1 MALTAPVVSCARGS
15 CKFSLIAVCNELSS
29 LANISTKS
37 LYWRIQV
44 SLEKKKP
51 GQIVLALFVTEST
64 NIICIN
70 YFRTLVCI
78 CTYVTLLIRRRNF
91 LPLDFDC
98 EPVITNYLNLLF

>member
-44 SLEKKKP
+44 SLKKKNLDKLSSHILLP
-51 GQIVLALFVTEST
+51 KALTLLLLIILEHLFV
-64 NIICIN
+64 
-70 YFRTLVCI
+70 
-78 CTYVTLLIRRRNF
+78 YVRMLRF
-91 LPLDFDC
+91 
-98 EPVITNYLNLLF
+98 